1 MTMNQSI
8 AILGGDAR
16 QLSLSRYL
24 SKEGICTRVF
34 GLPKKDLP
42 SDIEYFEDWKSAIQ
56 DVCTILLPL
65 PASSDSK
72 HIYTPL
78 LSASDG
84 PLLSE
89 LFGLVRKDTVIA
101 GGKFSPIVKAH
112 AKEQGVWLYDYFEC
126 EELQR
131 KNALPTA
138 EGAVYI
144 LMREIPRTVSGLS
157 VAVTGFGRVAKALI
171 HLLLAMGASVT
182 VVARK
187 QADLD
192 AASALGC
199 KTVHLT
205 GKEALMMLSEGQNA
219 IFNTV
224 PHWLFCEDVLC
235 AMSEETLII
244 DLASAPGGVDVN
256 AAGSHGIRVIWALS
270 LPGKYAPLSAG
281 EIIGESVLSYLR
293 GEGIL

>member
-1 MTMNQSI
+1 MILNQSI
-8 AILGGDAR
+8 AILGGDSR
-16 QLSLSRYL
+16 QLSLSERL
-24 SKEGICTRVF
+24 AKEGIATRVF
-34 GLPKKDLP
+34 GLPQKDLP
-42 SDIEYFEDWKSAIQ
+42 TNIEYFEDWRAAIQ
-56 DVCTILLPL
+56 GTSAILLPL

-72 HIYTPL
+72 HIYMPLVSCDCPL
-78 LSASDG
+78 LTD
-84 PLLSE
+84 
-89 LFGLVRKDTVIA
+89 LFALADKKTIIA

-112 AKEQGVWLYDYFEC
+112 AKDFGIKLYDYFEC

-157 VAVTGFGRVAKALI
+157 VAVTGYGRVAKALI
-171 HLLLAMGASVT
+171 RLLLAMEASVT
-182 VVARK
+182 VAARK

-192 AASALGC
+192 AARALGC

-205 GKEALMMLSEGQNA
+205 SKEALMELSKGQHV

-224 PHWLFCEDVLC
+224 PHWLFCEDVLSV
-235 AMSEETLII
+235 MSMETLII

-256 AAGSHGIRVIWALS
+256 AAGAHGIRVIWALS
-270 LPGKYAPLSAG
+270 LPGKYAPVTAG
-281 EIIGESVLSYLR
+281 EIIAESVLSHLK